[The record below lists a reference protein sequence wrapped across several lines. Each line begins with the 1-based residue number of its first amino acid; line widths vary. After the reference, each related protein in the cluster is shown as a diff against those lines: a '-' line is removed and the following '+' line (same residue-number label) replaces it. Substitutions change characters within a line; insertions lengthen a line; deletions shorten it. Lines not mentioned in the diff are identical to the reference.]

1 MKPVL
6 CIEKM
11 MGALFD
17 VVCFK
22 VSYTNLGVLK
32 HSYQSEKNV
41 ENPGTDPIG
50 QAEAE
55 QPEPDLTNPPKSDPK
70 KMEVEPAKKM
80 WFDDRDWPSGN
91 LT

>member
-1 MKPVL
+1 
-6 CIEKM
+6 

-22 VSYTNLGVLK
+22 VSYTNLGVLLNIITMK
-32 HSYQSEKNV
+32 KTWNILGGHPNSH
-41 ENPGTDPIG
+41 PGTDPIG
-50 QAEAE
+50 QAKTE

-80 WFDDRDWPSGN
+80 WFDDRDLPSGN